1 MTLIKCP
8 ECGKEISDNA
18 NKCPNCG
25 NPMYVK
31 KETFSAW
38 NSQCSNLRNIN
49 IISNTWIFYD
59 TCRSCY
65 VIGDN

>member
-49 IISNTWIFYD
+49 IISNNWIF
-59 TCRSCY
+59 
-65 VIGDN
+65 